1 MQKFELGFALRGT
14 TAPEVKQI
22 VEAGSM
28 REAMHKVIDQHG
40 GDEVVLVTQAHYFQ
54 EPEPVLPR
62 NATWFMIAAE

>member
-28 REAMHKVIDQHG
+28 REAIRKVIDQYG
-40 GDEVVLVTQAHYFQ
+40 GDDVILVTQAHYFQ
-54 EPEPVLPR
+54 EPEPPR
-62 NATWFMIAAE
+62 TETSFMLAAE

>member
-28 REAMHKVIDQHG
+28 REAIRKVIDQYG
-40 GDEVVLVTQAHYFQ
+40 GDDVVLVTKAHYFQ
-54 EPEPVLPR
+54 EPEPLH
-62 NATWFMIAAE
+62 TTSFMLAAE